1 MFIFSWSHQ
10 TIVFFG
16 DLYVLFLSK
25 LVLSLSLSHQKEMW
39 RCSFFFK
46 LTGVVVGSSSQ
57 CCHTCIQGDLCRS
70 LVPVHIVTI
79 HLSNE
84 WLLSSLPP
92 YKDCSSQCSHKGWSL
107 SPSPSSSPPHISSS
121 RPPARSTLKSE
132 KCQLA
137 EKVLENFFRRRRV
150 MTIES
155 DNQWG
160 ATWASAVEKLYNLWK
175 FANLFFSASNGRASS
190 IKTW

>member
-1 MFIFSWSHQ
+1 MIPPN
-10 TIVFFG
+10 
-16 DLYVLFLSK
+16 Y
-25 LVLSLSLSHQKEMW
+25 
-39 RCSFFFK
+39 SFFWGLVCVVPLKIGFVTFTFSPK
-46 LTGVVVGSSSQ
+46 RNVKMLFFLQINRCCCGFFLTMLPYRVIFNALLFPFTLSQ
-57 CCHTCIQGDLCRS
+57 SID
-70 LVPVHIVTI
+70 P
-79 HLSNE
+79 
-84 WLLSSLPP
+84 LSSLPP
-92 YKDCSSQCSHKGWSL
+92 YKDCSSQCSRKGWSL
-107 SPSPSSSPPHISSS
+107 SPSPSSSPPHIASS

-155 DNQWG
+155 DNQWR